1 MSQDIEALLARA
13 RDERTAGHTGQA
25 RATYGMAATKARDSG
40 HPGLLA
46 HALRHICEL
55 DRKDG
60 KSDHAMVTGRE
71 AVAIYRSMPEAS
83 PLDLAN
89 ALRVTALAM
98 EASMKP
104 GDATSLWQ
112 EAEMLYA
119 EAGVGEGVAE
129 CGRHLSSG
137 L

>member
-1 MSQDIEALLARA
+1 MHEQEMSEQPVTRVRPVRPMAWQQPKLA
-13 RDERTAGHTGQA
+13 T
-25 RATYGMAATKARDSG
+25 
-40 HPGLLA
+40 
-46 HALRHICEL
+46 
-55 DRKDG
+55 
-60 KSDHAMVTGRE
+60 
-71 AVAIYRSMPEAS
+71 S

-104 GDATSLWQ
+104 GDATSLWR
-112 EAEMLYA
+112 EAGMLYA

-129 CGRHLSSG
+129 CERCLSFP